1 MNTFEINKIVGAG
14 LTALLAL
21 IVIGHI
27 GDTLISTD
35 EGGHEPAQAH
45 GEMAAKSAPEPKAA
59 EPVTPLA
66 VRLAQGD
73 MAAGEKVFKKCGAC
87 HTAEEGGA
95 NKVGPN
101 LWNIVGRAHASIAD
115 FAYSDAMKAQEGPWT
130 LEKLDAF
137 IADPKG
143 AVPGTKMSLAGI
155 GKPDQRGDLLLYL
168 HSLSASPAP
177 LPEPVATTSE
187 APKEE
192 AAPAPAATAEAPAQD
207 AAKAEG
213 EAAAEAPADTAKSQE
228 EPAKP
233 EAAAEPA
240 QEPTKPAEAQTASAG
255 DPAAG
260 EKVFRKCK
268 ACHTAEKGGPNRVGP
283 NLYGIVGRPTASAA
297 DYSYSSAMTEHGGTW
312 TEATLDTYLADPKA
326 EVPGTK
332 MAFVG
337 LKKEA
342 DRLDVIAYLKSLAE

>member
-27 GDTLISTD
+27 GDNLISTD

-45 GEMAAKSAPEPKAA
+45 GEMAAESAPEPKAA
-59 EPVTPLA
+59 EPVAPLP

-101 LWNIVGRAHASIAD
+101 LWNIVGRAHAAVAG

-137 IADPKG
+137 IADPK
-143 AVPGTKMSLAGI
+143 ADVPGTKMSFAGI
-155 GKPDQRGDLLLYL
+155 GKPDQRADLLLYL

-177 LPEPVATTSE
+177 LPEPAAETSE

-192 AAPAPAATAEAPAQD
+192 AAPAPAATAEAPA
-207 AAKAEG
+207 E
-213 EAAAEAPADTAKSQE
+213 EAKSQE
-228 EPAKP
+228 EPSKP
-233 EAAAEPA
+233 EAAAETA
-240 QEPTKPAEAQTASAG
+240 QEPAKPAETQAATAG

-268 ACHTAEKGGPNRVGP
+268 ACHTAEEGGPNRVGP
-283 NLYGIVGRPTASAA
+283 NLYGIVGRSTASVA
-297 DYSYSSAMTEHGGTW
+297 DYSYSSAMAEHGGTW
-312 TEATLDTYLADPKA
+312 TEATLDAYLADPKGV
-326 EVPGTK
+326 VPGTK

-337 LKKEA
+337 LKKEE

>member
-14 LTALLAL
+14 LVALLSV

-27 GDTLISTD
+27 GDTLVSSG
-35 EGGHEPAQAH
+35 EGGHLPAQAH
-45 GEMAAKSAPEPKAA
+45 GGMSAESAPEPKAD
-59 EPVTPLA
+59 EPVAPLA

-73 MAAGEKVFKKCGAC
+73 IAAGEKVFKKCGAC

-101 LWNIVGRAHASIAD
+101 LWNIVGRAHASVAG
-115 FAYSDAMKAQEGPWT
+115 FAYSDAMKAEEGPWT

-137 IADPKG
+137 IADPKSD
-143 AVPGTKMSLAGI
+143 VPGTKMSFAGI
-155 GKPDQRGDLLLYL
+155 GKPDQRADLLLYL

-177 LPEPVATTSE
+177 LPEPTAEETA

-192 AAPAPAATAEAPAQD
+192 AAATETPAKDP
-207 AAKAEG
+207 AKAEG
-213 EAAAEAPADTAKSQE
+213 EASTAAPSDAAKAQDDSAKTAESE
-228 EPAKP
+228 T
-233 EAAAEPA
+233 AA
-240 QEPTKPAEAQTASAG
+240 AG

-283 NLYGIVGRPTASAA
+283 NLYGIVGQSTASVA
-297 DYSYSSAMTEHGGTW
+297 DFSYSSAMAEHGGTW
-312 TEATLDTYLADPKA
+312 TEARLDAYLADPKGV
-326 EVPGTK
+326 VPGTK

-337 LKKEA
+337 LQKEA

>member
-35 EGGHEPAQAH
+35 AGGHEPAQAH
-45 GEMAAKSAPEPKAA
+45 GEMAAKNAPEPKAA
-59 EPVTPLA
+59 EPVAPLA

-73 MAAGEKVFKKCGAC
+73 MATGEKVFKKCGAC

-101 LWNIVGRAHASIAD
+101 LWGIVGRAHAAVAD
-115 FAYSDAMKAQEGPWT
+115 FAYSDSMKAQEGPWT
-130 LEKLDAF
+130 LERLDAF

-143 AVPGTKMSLAGI
+143 AVPGTKMSFAGI

-177 LPEPVATTSE
+177 LPEPTAETS
-187 APKEE
+187 
-192 AAPAPAATAEAPAQD
+192 EAPAQD

-213 EAAAEAPADTAKSQE
+213 ETAAKAPADTAKSQE

-233 EAAAEPA
+233 EAVAETA
-240 QEPTKPAEAQTASAG
+240 QELAKPAEIQMATAG

-268 ACHTAEKGGPNRVGP
+268 ACHTPEKGGPNRVGP
-283 NLYGIVGRPTASAA
+283 NLYGIVGRPTASAT
-297 DYSYSSAMTEHGGTW
+297 DYSYSSAMTKHGGTW
-312 TEATLDTYLADPKA
+312 TEATLDSYLADPKA
-326 EVPGTK
+326 AVPGTK